1 LSRGKAGEVAGPRW
15 PSEPAAPPIAVCPIP
30 PVAYDRSGQQVRLPI
45 PDPGPSMPHPESP
58 RVPDIRE
65 VLANRIAIL
74 DGAMGTMV
82 HALALDEL
90 GFRGERFADHGR
102 DLKNCIDVLTLTQG
116 DAIRGIHAAYL
127 EAGADIVETNTFGAT
142 SVALADFGLQ
152 HHTREMN
159 LVAARLAREA
169 ADAWTARTPGQPR
182 FVAGSIGPTNKQLSI
197 AGNVA
202 DPGHRDVT
210 FEQMVAAYRE
220 QIEALIEGGVDLLL
234 AETAFD
240 TLVLKACLHA
250 IERVFADGGRQV
262 PVMAS
267 FTVFEGGRTLSAQT
281 VEACWTSISHVDLL
295 SAGINCALGPEKL
308 RTHVADLS
316 RITPRFVSCY
326 PNAGLPNA
334 LGGFDETP
342 EMMAGV
348 LKEFAEAG
356 WLNVVGG
363 CCGTTPA
370 HIKAIAD
377 VMRQYPP
384 RKPVAPPRRSRYSG
398 LEMLEIRPESSFT
411 IVGERT
417 NVTGSR
423 AFARLIR
430 EERYEEALGVAR
442 QQVENGANIID
453 VNVDEGMLDGP
464 AVMTK
469 FLTLLSSEPEIAK
482 VPIMVDSSRFE
493 VLEAG
498 LKCVQ
503 GKGIANSISLKE
515 GEEVFLK
522 HARIV
527 RRLGAAAVVMAFDE
541 EGQAT
546 DVDRRVA
553 ICERAYRLLT
563 EQAGFPPEDIIFDP
577 NILTVATGLEEH
589 ARYAL
594 NFIEATRIIKERMP
608 LVKVSGGVS
617 NISFSFRGNEVVRES
632 MHACFLY
639 HAIRAG
645 MEMGIVNAGQL
656 AVYEE
661 IEPELKTRIE
671 DVLFDR
677 KPDATERLVEFAE
690 TVKKQE
696 GGGQTQADAWR
707 SLDVESRLTH
717 ALVKGI
723 VDHVEA
729 DVDEARGHYPTSLE
743 IIEGPLMRGMQ
754 VVGDLFGEGKMFLP
768 QVVKS
773 ARVMKKAVNHL
784 LPHMEAERAASGAA
798 QAKRGRVLMAT
809 VKGDVH
815 DIGKNIVGVVLGCN
829 NYEVVDLGVMVPC
842 TKIIDEAL
850 RNEVDVVGLSGL
862 ITPSLDEMVQV
873 AREFEHAKLKMP
885 LLIGGA
891 TTSARHTAVKIAPA
905 YSGAVIHVSDASRAA
920 GVVEKLLNPA
930 SREGFAQANRAAQAR
945 DVENFRRRQE
955 TKLVSYATAC
965 AKRWTTDW
973 AAAPID
979 VPEFLGVRTLEKIP
993 LADLVPYIDW
1003 SPFFMS
1009 WELKGKY
1016 PAIFTDPVVGAEARK
1031 LHADATRMLDEIIR
1045 DDLLVAKA
1053 AYGFFPANS
1062 VGDDIAVYADESRTT
1077 EVGRVHTLRQQWERQ
1092 GQDVFHALA
1101 DFVAPAESGRHDY
1114 LGGFAVTAGH
1124 GCEELCRKYD
1134 ADHDDYSSILA
1145 KALADRLA
1153 EAAAEW
1159 LHAQARLE
1167 WGYGRAERLSSED
1180 LIEEKYRGIRPA
1192 PGYPACPDHTE
1203 KRSLFA
1209 WLDAEGRAGM
1219 TLTESCAMLPAA
1231 SVSGLYFAHPESRY
1245 FAVDRITREQVEVY
1259 AVRKGMPVSEI
1270 ERWLAPNL
1278 GYDA

>member
-1 LSRGKAGEVAGPRW
+1 M
-15 PSEPAAPPIAVCPIP
+15 PAATRA
-30 PVAYDRSGQQVRLPI
+30 DLLRS
-45 PDPGPSMPHPESP
+45 
-58 RVPDIRE
+58 
-65 VLANRIAIL
+65 VLADRIAIL

-82 HALALDEL
+82 HQLTLDEA
-90 GFRGERFADHGR
+90 GFRGARFADHHR

-142 SVALADFGLQ
+142 SIALADFGLQ

-159 LVAARLAREA
+159 LVAASLARTA
-169 ADAWTARTPGQPR
+169 ADAVTAKTPDRPR

-197 AGNVA
+197 SGNVA

-210 FEQMVAAYRE
+210 FDQMVAAYRE
-220 QIEALIEGGVDLLL
+220 QIEALIDGGVDILL

-250 IERVFADGGRQV
+250 IEQVFSDLGRSL

-267 FTVFEGGRTLSAQT
+267 FTIFEGGRTLSAQT
-281 VEACWTSISHVDLL
+281 VEACWTSISHIDLL

-316 RITPRFVSCY
+316 RITPRLVSCY

-342 EMMAGV
+342 EMMASV
-348 LKEFAEAG
+348 LREYAEAG
-356 WLNVVGG
+356 WLNIVGG

-370 HIKAIAD
+370 HIAAIAD
-377 VMRQYPP
+377 VMRNYPP
-384 RKPVAPPRRSRYSG
+384 RTPAAPPRRSRYSG

-423 AFARLIR
+423 AFARLIK

-453 VNVDEGMLDGP
+453 VNVDEGMLDGVK
-464 AVMTK
+464 VMTK
-469 FLTLLSSEPEIAK
+469 FLTLLSSEPEISR
-482 VPIMVDSSRFE
+482 VPIMIDSSRFE

-503 GKGIANSISLKE
+503 GKGIVNSISLKE
-515 GEEVFLK
+515 GEAKFLE
-522 HARIV
+522 HAAIV
-527 RRLGAAAVVMAFDE
+527 RSHGAAVVVMAFDE

-546 DVDRRVA
+546 DVDRRVS
-553 ICERAYRLLT
+553 ICKRAYRLLT

-577 NILTVATGLEEH
+577 NILTVATGIEEH
-589 ARYAL
+589 NRYAV
-594 NFIEATRIIKERMP
+594 NFLQATRQIKEAMP
-608 LVKVSGGVS
+608 AVKVSGGVS

-632 MHACFLY
+632 MHSCFLY

-677 KPDATERLVEFAE
+677 RPDATERLVEFAE
-690 TVKKQE
+690 TVKKQD
-696 GGGQTQADAWR
+696 GAAAAQADAWR
-707 SLDVESRLTH
+707 SLDVEARLSH

-723 VDHVEA
+723 VDHIDEDVEA
-729 DVDEARGHYPTSLE
+729 ARQRYATSLE
-743 IIEGPLMRGMQ
+743 IIEGPLMQGMQ
-754 VVGDLFGEGKMFLP
+754 TVGDLFGEGKMFLP

-773 ARVMKKAVNHL
+773 ARVMKKAVNYL
-784 LPHMEAERAASGAA
+784 LPHMEAERLAAGTT
-798 QAKRGRVLMAT
+798 QTKRGRVLMAT

-842 TKIIDEAL
+842 TKIIDEAI
-850 RNEVDVVGLSGL
+850 RNEVDIVGLSGL

-873 AREFEHAKLKMP
+873 AQELEHAGLKMP

-891 TTSARHTAVKIAPA
+891 TTSARHTAVKIAPK
-905 YSGAVIHVSDASRAA
+905 YSGAVVHVNDASRAA
-920 GVVEKLLNPA
+920 GVVDKLLSPTL
-930 SREGFAQANRAAQAR
+930 REEFVRATRDSQAR
-945 DVENFRRRQE
+945 DLENFRRRQE

-965 AKRWTTDW
+965 AKRWSTDW
-973 AAAPID
+973 ATAPID

-993 LADLVPYIDW
+993 LGELIPFIDW
-1003 SPFFMS
+1003 SPFFLS
-1009 WELKGKY
+1009 WELKGKH
-1016 PAIFTDPVVGAEARK
+1016 PAIFADPVVGEEARK
-1031 LHADATRMLDEIIR
+1031 LHADALRMLDEIVR
-1045 DDLLVAKA
+1045 ADALVAKA
-1053 AYGFFPANS
+1053 TYGFFPANAA
-1062 VGDDIAVYADESRTT
+1062 GDDVILYTDESRST
-1077 EVGRVHTLRQQWERQ
+1077 ERGRVHTLRQQWERQ

-1101 DFVAPAESGRHDY
+1101 DFVAPVESGRKDY
-1114 LGGFAVTAGH
+1114 LGAFACTAGH

-1134 ADHDDYSSILA
+1134 LDHDDYGSIMA
-1145 KALADRLA
+1145 KAVADRLA
-1153 EAAAEW
+1153 EACAEW
-1159 LHAQARLE
+1159 LHARVRRE
-1167 WGYGRAERLSSED
+1167 WGFGRQETLSPED

-1203 KRSLFA
+1203 KRSLFT
-1209 WLDAEGRAGM
+1209 WLDAGAGAGM

-1245 FAVDRITREQVEVY
+1245 FAVDRITREQVEAY
-1259 AVRKGMPVSEI
+1259 AARKGMPVAEVQK
-1270 ERWLAPNL
+1270 WLAPNL
-1278 GYDA
+1278 GYDP

>member
-1 LSRGKAGEVAGPRW
+1 MPPR
-15 PSEPAAPPIAVCPIP
+15 PDAL
-30 PVAYDRSGQQVRLPI
+30 RSL
-45 PDPGPSMPHPESP
+45 
-58 RVPDIRE
+58 
-65 VLANRIAIL
+65 LANHIAIL

-82 HALALDEL
+82 HQLGLDER
-90 GFRGERFADHGR
+90 GFRGEQFADHHR
-102 DLKNCIDVLTLTQG
+102 DLKNCIDVLTLSQG

-127 EAGADIVETNTFGAT
+127 AAGADIVETNTFGAT

-152 HHTREMN
+152 RYTREMN
-159 LVAARLAREA
+159 LAAARLAREA
-169 ADAWTARTPGQPR
+169 ADAETARTPDRPR

-210 FEQMVAAYRE
+210 FDEMVAAYRE

-240 TLVLKACLHA
+240 TLVLKSCLHA
-250 IERVFADGGRQV
+250 IEQVFADTGV
-262 PVMAS
+262 KLPVMAS
-267 FTVFEGGRTLSAQT
+267 FTIFEGGRTLSAQT
-281 VEACWTSISHVDLL
+281 VEACWTSISHIDLL

-316 RITPRFVSCY
+316 RITPRLVSCY

-342 EMMAGV
+342 EMLASV
-348 LKEFAEAG
+348 LEEFAQAG
-356 WLNVVGG
+356 WLNIVGG

-384 RKPVAPPRRSRYSG
+384 RVPAAPPRRSRYSG
-398 LEMLEIRPESSFT
+398 LEMLELRPESSFT

-423 AFARLIR
+423 AFARLIK

-453 VNVDEGMLDGP
+453 VNVDEGMLDGV

-469 FLTLLSSEPEIAK
+469 FLTLLSSEPEISR
-482 VPIMVDSSRFE
+482 VPIMIDSSRFE

-503 GKGIANSISLKE
+503 GKGIVNSISLKE
-515 GEEVFLK
+515 GEETFLE

-527 RRLGAAAVVMAFDE
+527 RSHGAAVVVMAFDE

-546 DVDRRVA
+546 DVERRVA
-553 ICERAYRLLT
+553 ICKRAYRLLT

-577 NILTVATGLEEH
+577 NILTVATGIEEH
-589 ARYAL
+589 NRYAL
-594 NFIEATRIIKERMP
+594 NFIEATRRIKEAMP

-617 NISFSFRGNEVVRES
+617 NISFSFRGNDAVREA
-632 MHACFLY
+632 MHATFLY

-656 AVYEE
+656 GLYEQ
-661 IEPELKTRIE
+661 IEPELRDRIE

-677 KPDATERLVEFAE
+677 RPDATDRLIEYAE
-690 TVKKQE
+690 TVKKRDPE
-696 GGGQTQADAWR
+696 ETAKADGWR
-707 SLDVESRLTH
+707 SLDVEARLCH

-723 VDHVEA
+723 TDHVEA
-729 DVDEARGHYPTSLE
+729 DVEAARQHYATSLE

-754 VVGDLFGEGKMFLP
+754 TVGDLFGEGKMFLP

-773 ARVMKKAVNHL
+773 ARVMKRAVNHL
-784 LPHMEAERAASGAA
+784 LPYMEAERAAAGTT

-829 NYEVVDLGVMVPC
+829 GYEVVDLGVMVPC
-842 TKIIDEAL
+842 TKIIEEAI
-850 RNEVDVVGLSGL
+850 RHEADIVGLSGL

-873 AREFEHAKLKMP
+873 AQEFEHEKLRMP

-891 TTSARHTAVKIAPA
+891 TTSARHTAVKIAPK
-905 YSGAVIHVSDASRAA
+905 YSGNVVHVSDASRAA

-930 SREGFAQANRAAQAR
+930 SRDDFSRANRAAQAR
-945 DVENFRRRQE
+945 DVESFKLRQQ
-955 TKLVSYATAC
+955 TKLVPYATAC
-965 AKRWTTDW
+965 EKRWTTDW
-973 AAAPID
+973 QTTPID
-979 VPEFLGVRTLEKIP
+979 TPEFLGVRTLDRVP
-993 LADLVPYIDW
+993 LTDLIPYIDW

-1016 PAIFTDPVVGAEARK
+1016 PAIFSDPVVGPEARK
-1031 LHADATRMLDEIIR
+1031 LHDDALAMLERIIR
-1045 DDLLVAKA
+1045 DDALTARAV
-1053 AYGFFPANS
+1053 YGFFPANAC
-1062 VGDDIAVYADESRTT
+1062 GDDIVLFQDDHRTA
-1077 EVGRVHTLRQQWERQ
+1077 EVGRVHTLRQQWERK
-1092 GQDVFHALA
+1092 GQDVYHALA
-1101 DFVAPAESGRHDY
+1101 DFVAPLDSGRRDY
-1114 LGGFAVTAGH
+1114 IGGFACTAGH
-1124 GCEELCRKYD
+1124 GCDELCRRYD
-1134 ADHDDYSSILA
+1134 REHDDYSSILV
-1145 KALADRLA
+1145 KAIADRLA
-1153 EAAAEW
+1153 EAFAEW
-1159 LHAQARLE
+1159 LHARVRRE
-1167 WGYGRAERLSSED
+1167 WGYGRDEALAPED

-1203 KRSLFA
+1203 KQSLFR
-1209 WLDAEGRAGM
+1209 WLDAEKGAGM

-1231 SVSGLYFAHPESRY
+1231 SVSGLYFGHPESRY
-1245 FAVDRITREQVEVY
+1245 FAVDRLTREQIESY
-1259 AVRKGMPVSEI
+1259 AARKGMPVSEV

-1278 GYDA
+1278 GYDP

>member
-1 LSRGKAGEVAGPRW
+1 MPASSRA
-15 PSEPAAPPIAVCPIP
+15 
-30 PVAYDRSGQQVRLPI
+30 DLLRSI
-45 PDPGPSMPHPESP
+45 
-58 RVPDIRE
+58 
-65 VLANRIAIL
+65 LADRIAIL

-82 HALALDEL
+82 HQLALDEA
-90 GFRGERFADHGR
+90 GFRGARFADHHR

-159 LVAARLAREA
+159 LVAASLARAA
-169 ADAWTARTPGQPR
+169 ADAATAKTPDRPR

-197 AGNVA
+197 SGNVA

-210 FEQMVAAYRE
+210 FDQMVAAYRE
-220 QIEALIEGGVDLLL
+220 QIEALIDGGVDLLL

-250 IERVFADGGRQV
+250 IEQVFSDLGRTL

-267 FTVFEGGRTLSAQT
+267 FTIFEGGRTLSAQT
-281 VEACWTSISHVDLL
+281 VEACWTSISHIDLL

-316 RITPRFVSCY
+316 RITPRLVSCY

-342 EMMAGV
+342 EMMASV
-348 LKEFAEAG
+348 LREFAAAG
-356 WLNVVGG
+356 WLNIVGG

-370 HIKAIAD
+370 HIAAIAD
-377 VMRQYPP
+377 VMRNYPP
-384 RKPVAPPRRSRYSG
+384 RQPAAPPRRSRYSG

-423 AFARLIR
+423 AFARLIK

-453 VNVDEGMLDGP
+453 INVDEGMLDGVK
-464 AVMTK
+464 VMTK
-469 FLTLLSSEPEIAK
+469 FLTLLSSEPEISR
-482 VPIMVDSSRFE
+482 VPIMIDSSRFE

-503 GKGIANSISLKE
+503 GKGIVNSISLKE
-515 GEEVFLK
+515 GEEKFLE
-522 HARIV
+522 HAAVV
-527 RRLGAAAVVMAFDE
+527 RSHGAAVVVMAFDE

-546 DVDRRVA
+546 DVDRRVS
-553 ICERAYRLLT
+553 ICKRAYRLLT
-563 EQAGFPPEDIIFDP
+563 ERAGFPPEDIIFDP
-577 NILTVATGLEEH
+577 NILTVATGIEEH
-589 ARYAL
+589 NRYAV
-594 NFIEATRIIKERMP
+594 NFLEATRQIKEAMP
-608 LVKVSGGVS
+608 AVKVSGGVS
-617 NISFSFRGNEVVRES
+617 NISFSFRGNEVVREA
-632 MHACFLY
+632 MHSCFLY

-661 IEPELKTRIE
+661 IEPELKERIE

-677 KPDATERLVEFAE
+677 RPDATERLVEFAE

-696 GGGQTQADAWR
+696 GGGAAHADAWR
-707 SLDVESRLTH
+707 SLDVEARLAH

-723 VDHVEA
+723 VDFIEEDVEA
-729 DVDEARGHYPTSLE
+729 ARACYDKSLE

-754 VVGDLFGEGKMFLP
+754 TVGDLFGAGKMFLP

-773 ARVMKKAVNHL
+773 ARVMKRAVNYL
-784 LPHMEAERAASGAA
+784 LPHMEAERLAAGTT
-798 QAKRGRVLMAT
+798 QAKRGKVLMAT

-842 TKIIDEAL
+842 TKIIDEAV
-850 RNEVDVVGLSGL
+850 RSEVDIVGLSGL

-873 AREFEHAKLKMP
+873 AQELEHAGLKMP

-891 TTSARHTAVKIAPA
+891 TTSARHTAVKIAPK
-905 YSGAVIHVSDASRAA
+905 YSGAVVHVNDASRAA
-920 GVVEKLLNPA
+920 GVVDKLLSPTLRDA
-930 SREGFAQANRAAQAR
+930 FVRDTRAAQAR
-945 DVENFRRRQE
+945 DLENFKRRQE
-955 TKLVSYATAC
+955 TKLVSYAAAC

-973 AAAPID
+973 ATAPID
-979 VPEFLGVRTLEKIP
+979 VPEFLGVRTLAKIP
-993 LADLVPYIDW
+993 LEELIPFIDW
-1003 SPFFMS
+1003 SPFFLS
-1009 WELKGKY
+1009 WELKGKH
-1016 PAIFTDPVVGAEARK
+1016 PAIFADPVVGEEARK
-1031 LHADATRMLDEIIR
+1031 LHADALRMLDEIVR
-1045 DDLLVAKA
+1045 TGGLEAKA
-1053 AYGFFPANS
+1053 AYGFFPANAA
-1062 VGDDIAVYADESRTT
+1062 GDDVILYTDESRTT
-1077 EVGRVHTLRQQWERQ
+1077 ERGRVHTLRQQWERQ

-1101 DFVAPAESGRHDY
+1101 DFVAPVESGRKDY
-1114 LGGFAVTAGH
+1114 LGAFACTAGH
-1124 GCEELCRKYD
+1124 GCEELCRRYD
-1134 ADHDDYSSILA
+1134 RDHDDYGSIMA
-1145 KALADRLA
+1145 KAVADRLA
-1153 EAAAEW
+1153 EACAEW
-1159 LHAQARLE
+1159 LHARVRRE
-1167 WGYGRAERLSSED
+1167 WGFGRQENLAPED

-1209 WLDAEGRAGM
+1209 WLDAGAGAGM

-1245 FAVDRITREQVEVY
+1245 FAVDRITREQVEAY
-1259 AVRKGMPVSEI
+1259 AARKGMPVAEV
-1270 ERWLAPNL
+1270 EKWLAPNL
-1278 GYDA
+1278 GYDP

>member
-1 LSRGKAGEVAGPRW
+1 MPASSRA
-15 PSEPAAPPIAVCPIP
+15 
-30 PVAYDRSGQQVRLPI
+30 DLLRS
-45 PDPGPSMPHPESP
+45 
-58 RVPDIRE
+58 
-65 VLANRIAIL
+65 VLADRIAIL

-82 HALALDEL
+82 HQLALDES
-90 GFRGERFADHGR
+90 GFRGARFADHHR

-142 SVALADFGLQ
+142 SIALADFGLQ

-159 LVAARLAREA
+159 LVAASLARAA
-169 ADAWTARTPGQPR
+169 ADAATAKTPDRPR

-197 AGNVA
+197 SGNVA

-210 FEQMVAAYRE
+210 FDQMVAGYRE
-220 QIEALIEGGVDLLL
+220 QIEALIDGGVDLLL

-250 IERVFADGGRQV
+250 IEQVFSDLGRTL

-267 FTVFEGGRTLSAQT
+267 FTIFEGGRTLSAQT
-281 VEACWTSISHVDLL
+281 VEACWTSISHIDLL

-316 RITPRFVSCY
+316 RITPRLVSCY

-342 EMMAGV
+342 EMMASV
-348 LKEFAEAG
+348 LREFAEAG
-356 WLNVVGG
+356 WLNIVGG

-370 HIKAIAD
+370 HIKAIGD
-377 VMRQYPP
+377 VMRNYPP
-384 RKPVAPPRRSRYSG
+384 RTPAPPPRRSRYSG
-398 LEMLEIRPESSFT
+398 LEMLELRPESSFT

-423 AFARLIR
+423 AFARLIK

-453 VNVDEGMLDGP
+453 VNVDEGMLDGVK
-464 AVMTK
+464 VMTK
-469 FLTLLSSEPEIAK
+469 FLTLLSSEPEISR
-482 VPIMVDSSRFE
+482 VPIMIDSSRFE

-503 GKGIANSISLKE
+503 GKGIVNSISLKE
-515 GEEVFLK
+515 GEAKFLE
-522 HARIV
+522 HAAVV
-527 RRLGAAAVVMAFDE
+527 RSHGAAVVVMAFDE

-553 ICERAYRLLT
+553 ICKRAYRLLT
-563 EQAGFPPEDIIFDP
+563 ERAGFAPEDIIFDP
-577 NILTVATGLEEH
+577 NILTVATGIEEH
-589 ARYAL
+589 NRYAV
-594 NFIEATRIIKERMP
+594 NFLEATRQIKAAMP
-608 LVKVSGGVS
+608 AVKVSGGVS

-661 IEPELKTRIE
+661 IEPQLKERIE

-677 KPDATERLVEFAE
+677 RPDATERLVEFAE
-690 TVKKQE
+690 TVRKQE
-696 GGGQTQADAWR
+696 GGGAAQADAWR
-707 SLDVESRLTH
+707 SLDVEARLSH

-723 VDHVEA
+723 ADHVEV
-729 DVDEARGHYPTSLE
+729 DVEDARSHYATSLE

-754 VVGDLFGEGKMFLP
+754 TVGDLFGEGKMFLP

-773 ARVMKKAVNHL
+773 ARVMKKAVNYL
-784 LPHMEAERAASGAA
+784 LPHMEAERLAAGTT
-798 QAKRGRVLMAT
+798 QTKRGRVLMAT

-829 NYEVVDLGVMVPC
+829 NYDVVDLGVMVPC
-842 TKIIDEAL
+842 TKIIDEAI
-850 RNEVDVVGLSGL
+850 RHEVDIVGLSGL

-873 AREFEHAKLKMP
+873 AQELEHAGLKMP

-891 TTSARHTAVKIAPA
+891 TTSARHTAVKIAPK
-905 YSGAVIHVSDASRAA
+905 YSGAVVHVNDASRAA
-920 GVVEKLLNPA
+920 GVVDKLLSPTL
-930 SREGFAQANRAAQAR
+930 RDEFVRATRDSQAR
-945 DVENFRRRQE
+945 DLENFRRRQE
-955 TKLVSYATAC
+955 TKLVSYATAV

-993 LADLVPYIDW
+993 LGELIPFIDW

-1009 WELKGKY
+1009 WELKGKH
-1016 PAIFTDPVVGAEARK
+1016 PAIFADPVVGEEARK
-1031 LHADATRMLDEIIR
+1031 LHADALRMLDEIVR
-1045 DDLLVAKA
+1045 DDALVAKA
-1053 AYGFFPANS
+1053 AYGFFPANAA
-1062 VGDDIAVYADESRTT
+1062 GDDVILYTDESRSV
-1077 EVGRVHTLRQQWERQ
+1077 ERGRVHTLRQQWERQ

-1101 DFVAPAESGRHDY
+1101 DFVAPVESGRRDY
-1114 LGGFAVTAGH
+1114 LGAFACTAGH
-1124 GCEELCRKYD
+1124 GCEELCRRYD
-1134 ADHDDYSSILA
+1134 VEHDDYSSIMA
-1145 KALADRLA
+1145 KAVADRLA
-1153 EAAAEW
+1153 EACAEW
-1159 LHAQARLE
+1159 LHARVRRE
-1167 WGYGRAERLSSED
+1167 WGFGRQERLSPED

-1203 KRSLFA
+1203 KRSLFT
-1209 WLDAEGRAGM
+1209 WLDAGTGAGM

-1245 FAVDRITREQVEVY
+1245 FAVDRITREQVEAY
-1259 AVRKGMPVSEI
+1259 AARKGMPVAEV
-1270 ERWLAPNL
+1270 EKWLAPNL
-1278 GYDA
+1278 GYDP

>member
-1 LSRGKAGEVAGPRW
+1 M
-15 PSEPAAPPIAVCPIP
+15 PAATRA
-30 PVAYDRSGQQVRLPI
+30 DLLRS
-45 PDPGPSMPHPESP
+45 
-58 RVPDIRE
+58 
-65 VLANRIAIL
+65 VLADRIAIL

-82 HALALDEL
+82 HQLTLDEA
-90 GFRGERFADHGR
+90 GFRGARFADHHR

-142 SVALADFGLQ
+142 SIALADFGLQ

-159 LVAARLAREA
+159 LVAASLARTA
-169 ADAWTARTPGQPR
+169 ADAVTAKTPDRPR

-197 AGNVA
+197 SGNVA

-210 FEQMVAAYRE
+210 FDQMVAAYRE
-220 QIEALIEGGVDLLL
+220 QIEALIDGGVDILL

-250 IERVFADGGRQV
+250 IEQVFSDLGRSL

-267 FTVFEGGRTLSAQT
+267 FTIFEGGRTLSAQT
-281 VEACWTSISHVDLL
+281 VEACWTSISHIDLL

-316 RITPRFVSCY
+316 RITPRLVSCY

-342 EMMAGV
+342 EMMASV
-348 LKEFAEAG
+348 LREYAEAG
-356 WLNVVGG
+356 WLNIVGG

-370 HIKAIAD
+370 HIAAIAD
-377 VMRQYPP
+377 VMRNYPP
-384 RKPVAPPRRSRYSG
+384 RTPAAPPRRSRYSG

-423 AFARLIR
+423 AFARLIK

-453 VNVDEGMLDGP
+453 VNVDEGMLDGVK
-464 AVMTK
+464 VMTK
-469 FLTLLSSEPEIAK
+469 FLTLLSSEPEISR
-482 VPIMVDSSRFE
+482 VPIMIDSSRFE

-503 GKGIANSISLKE
+503 GKGIVNSISLKE
-515 GEEVFLK
+515 GEAKFLE
-522 HARIV
+522 HAAIV
-527 RRLGAAAVVMAFDE
+527 RSHGAAVVVMAFDE

-546 DVDRRVA
+546 DVDRRVS
-553 ICERAYRLLT
+553 ICKRAYRLLT

-577 NILTVATGLEEH
+577 NILTVATGIEEH
-589 ARYAL
+589 NRYAV
-594 NFIEATRIIKERMP
+594 NFLQATRQIKEAMP
-608 LVKVSGGVS
+608 AVKVSGGVS
-617 NISFSFRGNEVVRES
+617 NISFSFRGNEVVREA
-632 MHACFLY
+632 MHSCFLY

-677 KPDATERLVEFAE
+677 RPDATERLVEFAE
-690 TVKKQE
+690 TVKKQD
-696 GGGQTQADAWR
+696 GAAAAQADAWR
-707 SLDVESRLTH
+707 SLDVEARLSH

-723 VDHVEA
+723 VDHIDEDVEA
-729 DVDEARGHYPTSLE
+729 ARQRYATSLE
-743 IIEGPLMRGMQ
+743 IIEGPLMQGMQ
-754 VVGDLFGEGKMFLP
+754 TVGDLFGEGKMFLP

-773 ARVMKKAVNHL
+773 ARVMKKAVNYL
-784 LPHMEAERAASGAA
+784 LPHMEAERLAAGTT
-798 QAKRGRVLMAT
+798 QTKRGRVLMAT

-842 TKIIDEAL
+842 TKIIDEAI
-850 RNEVDVVGLSGL
+850 RNEVDIVGLSGL

-873 AREFEHAKLKMP
+873 AQELEHAGLKMP

-891 TTSARHTAVKIAPA
+891 TTSARHTAVKIAPK
-905 YSGAVIHVSDASRAA
+905 YSGAVVHVNDASRAA
-920 GVVEKLLNPA
+920 GVVDKLLSPTL
-930 SREGFAQANRAAQAR
+930 REEFVRATRDSQAR
-945 DVENFRRRQE
+945 DLENFRRRQE

-973 AAAPID
+973 ATAPID

-993 LADLVPYIDW
+993 LGELIPFIDW
-1003 SPFFMS
+1003 SPFFLS
-1009 WELKGKY
+1009 WELKGKH
-1016 PAIFTDPVVGAEARK
+1016 PAIFADPVVGEEARK
-1031 LHADATRMLDEIIR
+1031 LHADALRMLDEIVR
-1045 DDLLVAKA
+1045 ADALVAKA
-1053 AYGFFPANS
+1053 TYGFFPANAA
-1062 VGDDIAVYADESRTT
+1062 GDDVILYTDESRST
-1077 EVGRVHTLRQQWERQ
+1077 ERGRVHTLRQQWERQ

-1101 DFVAPAESGRHDY
+1101 DFVAPVESGRKDY
-1114 LGGFAVTAGH
+1114 LGAFACTAGH

-1134 ADHDDYSSILA
+1134 LDHDDYGSIMA
-1145 KALADRLA
+1145 KAVADRLA
-1153 EAAAEW
+1153 EACAEW
-1159 LHAQARLE
+1159 LHARVRRE
-1167 WGYGRAERLSSED
+1167 WGFGRQETLSPED

-1209 WLDAEGRAGM
+1209 WLDAGAGAGM

-1245 FAVDRITREQVEVY
+1245 FAVDRITREQVEAY
-1259 AVRKGMPVSEI
+1259 AARKGMPVAEVQK
-1270 ERWLAPNL
+1270 WLAPNL
-1278 GYDA
+1278 GYDP

>member
-1 LSRGKAGEVAGPRW
+1 MSNTPSSSRSDVLRSILS
-15 PSEPAAPPIAVCPIP
+15 S
-30 PVAYDRSGQQVRLPI
+30 
-45 PDPGPSMPHPESP
+45 
-58 RVPDIRE
+58 
-65 VLANRIAIL
+65 RIAIL

-82 HALALDEL
+82 HALGLDER
-90 GFRGERFADHGR
+90 GFRGERFAGHHR

-152 HHTREMN
+152 ATAREMN

-169 ADAWTARTPGQPR
+169 ADAATARTPDRPR

-210 FEQMVAAYRE
+210 FDEMVAAYRE
-220 QIEALIEGGVDLLL
+220 QIEALIDGGVDILL

-240 TLVLKACLHA
+240 TLVLKSCLFA
-250 IERVFADGGRQV
+250 IEQVFSDLGRSL

-267 FTVFEGGRTLSAQT
+267 FTIFEGGRTLSAQT
-281 VEACWTSISHVDLL
+281 VEACWTSISHIDLL

-316 RITPRFVSCY
+316 RITPRLVSCY

-342 EMMAGV
+342 EMMASV
-348 LKEFAEAG
+348 LEEFAQAG
-356 WLNVVGG
+356 WLNIVGG

-370 HIKAIAD
+370 HIRAIAD
-377 VMRQYPP
+377 TMRNYPP
-384 RKPVAPPRRSRYSG
+384 RTPADPPRRSRYSG
-398 LEMLEIRPESSFT
+398 LELLELRPESSFT
-411 IVGERT
+411 VVGERT

-423 AFARLIR
+423 AFARLIK

-453 VNVDEGMLDGP
+453 VNVDEGMLDGVK
-464 AVMTK
+464 VMTK
-469 FLTLLSSEPEIAK
+469 FLTLLSSEPEISK
-482 VPIMVDSSRFE
+482 VPIMIDSSRFE

-498 LKCVQ
+498 LKCIQ
-503 GKGIANSISLKE
+503 GKGIVNSISLKE
-515 GEEVFLK
+515 GESKFLDQ
-522 HARIV
+522 AAIV
-527 RRLGAAAVVMAFDE
+527 RSHGAAVVVMAFDE

-546 DVDRRVA
+546 DVERRVS
-553 ICERAYRLLT
+553 ICQRAYRLLT
-563 EQAGFPPEDIIFDP
+563 EKAGFPPEDIIFDP
-577 NILTVATGLEEH
+577 NILTVATGIEEH
-589 ARYAL
+589 NRYAI
-594 NFIEATRIIKERMP
+594 NFIEATRRIKEAMP

-617 NISFSFRGNEVVRES
+617 NISFSFRGNEVVREA
-632 MHACFLY
+632 MHSCFLY

-661 IEPELKTRIE
+661 IEPALKERVE

-677 KPDATERLVEFAE
+677 RPDATERLVEFAE
-690 TVKKQE
+690 TVKNR
-696 GGGQTQADAWR
+696 GAGDAAKVDTWR
-707 SLDVESRLTH
+707 TLGVEERLTH

-723 VDHVEA
+723 ADHVEE
-729 DVDEARGHYPTSLE
+729 DVDAAREHYATSLE

-754 VVGDLFGEGKMFLP
+754 TVGDLFGAGKMFLP

-773 ARVMKKAVNHL
+773 ARVMKRAVNHL
-784 LPHMEAERAASGAA
+784 LPFMEAERIASGVAET
-798 QAKRGRVLMAT
+798 KRGRVLMAT

-829 NYEVVDLGVMVPC
+829 GYEVIDLGVMVPC
-842 TKIIDEAL
+842 TKIIDEAM
-850 RNEVDVVGLSGL
+850 RHQADIVGLSGL

-873 AREFEHAKLKMP
+873 AQEFEHAKLGMP

-891 TTSARHTAVKIAPA
+891 TTSARHTAVKIAPK
-905 YSGAVIHVSDASRAA
+905 YSGAVVHVSDASRAA

-930 SREGFAQANRAAQAR
+930 SRQEFTRANRDAQTR

-955 TKLVSYATAC
+955 TTLVPYATAVE
-965 AKRWTTDW
+965 KRWTTDW
-973 AAAPID
+973 STAPID
-979 VPEFLGVRTLEKIP
+979 VPEFLGVRTLDPVPVVELIP
-993 LADLVPYIDW
+993 FIDW

-1016 PAIFTDPVVGAEARK
+1016 PSIFEDAVVGEEARK
-1031 LHADATRMLDEIIR
+1031 LHADALAMLDRIVREGA
-1045 DDLLVAKA
+1045 LEAKA
-1053 AYGFFPANS
+1053 VYGFFPANA
-1062 VGDDIAVYADESRTT
+1062 VGDDIALYVDESRSA
-1077 EVGRVHTLRQQWERQ
+1077 ERGRVHTLRQQWERK
-1092 GQDVFHALA
+1092 GQDVFHALS
-1101 DFVAPAESGRHDY
+1101 DFVAPVESGRKDY
-1114 LGGFAVTAGH
+1114 LGAFACTAGH
-1124 GCEELCRKYD
+1124 GCDELCRGYD
-1134 ADHDDYSSILA
+1134 AEHDDYSSIMA
-1145 KALADRLA
+1145 KAMADRLA
-1153 EAAAEW
+1153 EACAEW
-1159 LHAQARLE
+1159 LHARVRRE
-1167 WGYGRAERLSSED
+1167 WGYGRDERLSADD
-1180 LIEEKYRGIRPA
+1180 LIEERYRGIRPA

-1203 KRSLFA
+1203 KRSIFA
-1209 WLDAEGRAGM
+1209 WLGAEKGAGM

-1245 FAVDRITREQVEVY
+1245 FAVDRITREQVEAY
-1259 AVRKGMPVSEI
+1259 AARKGMPVSEV

-1278 GYDA
+1278 GYDT